1 MTDVVLFGATG
12 FVGKLTAAY
21 LAAQG
26 HHVGLA
32 GRSKDKLEAVRRD
45 LGPAATDWP
54 LIVADSSDAVSVQ
67 ALAGSAKAVATTV
80 GPYAKYGMPLLEACA
95 RAGTHYADLTGE
107 VLFHREAIDR
117 FHDVAVAS
125 GARVV
130 PSCGFDSI
138 PSDLA
143 VLLLAEQ
150 VRADG
155 EGELGQTVLV
165 ASLKGGVSGGTIDS
179 LRTQVDAV
187 KADPSLGALVEDT
200 QSLSPGGPPEQP
212 DGFSVSQHEGTWTG
226 PFVMAPYNTRVVRR
240 SNALAGWSSGLRYT
254 ERMAFGAGLPGRVL
268 ATAATAS
275 LRVTEPAMGFGP
287 SRFVLDRVLPKPGKG
302 PGERARTNGWF
313 RMDVDTVTSTGA
325 RYRAVVSAKGDPG
338 YAATAVMLAESAL
351 CLASDVLLSGGGVLT
366 PATAMGTTLADRLRK
381 AGFTLE
387 VTRR

>member
-21 LAAQG
+21 LATQG

-45 LGPAATDWP
+45 LGPATADWP
-54 LIVADSSDAVSVQ
+54 LIVADCSDVASVK
-67 ALAGSAKAVATTV
+67 ALASSAKAVATTV
-80 GPYAKYGMPLLEACA
+80 GPYAKYGLPLLEACA

-117 FHDVAVAS
+117 FHDVAVA
-125 GARVV
+125 
-130 PSCGFDSI
+130 
-138 PSDLA
+138 
-143 VLLLAEQ
+143 EQ

-155 EGELGQTVLV
+155 QGELGETVLV
-165 ASLKGGVSGGTIDS
+165 ASLKGGVSGGTVDS

-187 KADPSLGALVEDT
+187 KADPSLAALIADT
-200 QSLSPGGPPEQP
+200 QSLSPGAPPEQP
-212 DGFSVSQHEGTWTG
+212 DGFSVSQHDGTWTG

-254 ERMAFGAGLPGRVL
+254 ERMAFGRGLPARLL
-268 ATAATAS
+268 ATAAAGS
-275 LRVTEPAMGFGP
+275 LRFSEPAMGFGP
-287 SRFVLDRVLPKPGKG
+287 SRFVLDALLPKPGKG
-302 PGERARTNGWF
+302 PGERVRANGWF
-313 RMDVDTVTSTGA
+313 RMEVDTLTSTGA

-351 CLASDVLLSGGGVLT
+351 CLAGDVLASGGGLLT
-366 PATAMGTTLADRLRK
+366 PATAMGVTLADRLRK

-387 VTRR
+387 VTRC